1 MEFVREKVAS
11 GDWPLGEPLPKI
23 LALADQFSAS
33 DHTVTLALNHLEH
46 EGVIHRKGKTRRV
59 GPRPTERRVSLV
71 SKPPFILILQRSW
84 SDWQGL
90 CNGDR
95 TERFATAF
103 WGEAER
109 MGIELLPVVGRE
121 DDPYVQAKHSYIAG
135 KQAVM
140 QYLRAHEK
148 HYLGTLL
155 STPSPDPA
163 DAGMLDWVKRLIALG
178 KPIVYFDHK
187 EQNILGEFRHPLLT
201 RCSPSDAK
209 VVPCAVEVLSA
220 YGHRCVG
227 FPVDE
232 TVEWEMQRLARLQAE
247 ASRHVP
253 PLTLVSQSRNRSVSP
268 DRRMLNQVLAKL
280 KGVSDLAEEGRAAV
294 LDDVVRTHPVS
305 AWMAPLFATPGLTA
319 IMVPNDAT
327 GRFVYEWLSALRVS
341 MPDRFSL
348 LSFDNYRG
356 NKALPMT
363 SVDFGFG
370 QLGYCAFHAIL
381 RTIRIATDRSGTVW
395 ARPFVAHRA
404 SLGPA
409 CRT

>member
-1 MEFVREKVAS
+1 M
-11 GDWPLGEPLPKI
+11 GEPLPKI

-33 DHTVTLALNHLEH
+33 DHTVTLALNHLER
-46 EGVIHRKGKTRRV
+46 EGVIHRKGKVRRV
-59 GPRPTERRVSLV
+59 GPRPPEHRISMI

-95 TERFATAF
+95 TERFATTF

-109 MGIELLPVVGRE
+109 MGIELLPVVARE
-121 DDPYVQAKHSYIAG
+121 DDPYVQAKHAYMAG
-135 KQAVM
+135 GHAVL
-140 QYLRAHEK
+140 QYLKAHEK
-148 HYLGTLL
+148 SYLGTLL
-155 STPSPDPA
+155 STPSPDLS
-163 DAGMLDWVKRLIALG
+163 DSGMLDWVKRLITFG

-187 EQNILGEFRHPLLT
+187 EYNILGEFRHTLLT

-209 VVPCAVEVLSA
+209 VVPCAVEALAA

-232 TVEWEMQRLARLQAE
+232 TVEWETQRLARLRAE
-247 ASRHVP
+247 AAKRVP
-253 PLTLVSQSRNRSVSP
+253 PLTLVSQSRNRTDAP
-268 DRRMLNQVLAKL
+268 DRGLLNQILAKL
-280 KGVSDLAEEGRAAV
+280 AKVSDLDATERAAA
-294 LDDVVRTHPVS
+294 LDRIVKNHAVS
-305 AWMAPLFATPGLTA
+305 PWMAPLFATPGLTA
-319 IMVPNDAT
+319 VMAPNDAM
-327 GRFVYEWLSALRVS
+327 GRFMYEWLSALRVS

-381 RTIRIATDRSGTVW
+381 RMVRVASDRSGTVW

-409 CRT
+409 YKS